1 MKNKIIIITFLV
13 FSVFMVS
20 IQNVYARE
28 SIVDNSGGGYQVS
41 ESTDSEDV
49 SCQSL
54 FGRPTDRNAPAYY
67 IVLAFDII
75 KYIAIII
82 LVVMAV
88 LDFVNAI
95 ASGKDDAINTAV
107 KKVMVRFVICV
118 IIFILPILLKFGL
131 SLIDERAAHM
141 CGIGGV
147 E

>member
-28 SIVDNSGGGYQVS
+28 SIVDK
-41 ESTDSEDV
+41 
-49 SCQSL
+49 
-54 FGRPTDRNAPAYY
+54 NAPAYY